1 MTAEQTGY
9 FRAVDA
15 AQKHEAAAGR
25 ASTKAAAVAAAEAA
39 LKEYE
44 RAGGLAT
51 SEAGKRLAEAGAE
64 RVGRDLEAYR
74 DPQLWEPTHWSEWGQ
89 RGAKRKEIP
98 GFAR

>member
-1 MTAEQTGY
+1 MTAERTGY

-15 AQKHEAAAGR
+15 AQKHEVAAGR
-25 ASTKAAAVAAAEAA
+25 ASTKDAAVAAAEAA
-39 LKEYE
+39 LEAYE

-51 SEAGKRLAEAGAE
+51 SDAGKCLAAKGAE
-64 RVGRDLEAYR
+64 RVERDLETYR

-89 RGAKRKEIP
+89 RGAKRRENP